1 MNLKC
6 CSSQKFNV
14 IVIKT
19 AHRRSDFSKT
29 LISQEIFASIGLRK
43 ICFKIARIFN
53 LENVNSIFTKL
64 LVNVGMR
71 TDEAFYNIS
80 MYFYNIN
87 VLEYG

>member
-1 MNLKC
+1 MILKC
-6 CSSQKFNV
+6 CNGQKFNV

-19 AHRRSDFSKT
+19 AQIRSDFLKT
-29 LISQEIFASIGLRK
+29 LTSQEIFASKGLRK
-43 ICFKIARIFN
+43 NLFKIARIFN
-53 LENVNSIFTKL
+53 LEIVNSIFTKIL
-64 LVNVGMR
+64 DNVGMR